1 MGKKMKAWLKCVS
14 TLSPPLRRCECGRAG
29 EVDERW
35 LLFPRR
41 PPPPSGQG
49 DHPGQGQPPLSLRK
63 DLPLRLLCLLC
74 LHRHPGMLPSHH
86 SHGEK
91 TQYKNFLR
99 FNQGG
104 SQRGPSPSQFSEL
117 YKYKC
122 VFNKRTISCSPRCP
136 GTFASNV
143 RDTWRCPC
151 ISEVPEATHIEEHFW
166 HFSVK
171 CQRLRRE

>member
-1 MGKKMKAWLKCVS
+1 MKAWLKCVS
-14 TLSPPLRRCECGRAG
+14 TLSPPLRRLECGRAR

-49 DHPGQGQPPLSLRK
+49 DHPGQGQPSLSLRK
-63 DLPLRLLCLLC
+63 DLPLRILSLLRV
-74 LHRHPGMLPSHH
+74 HRHPGMLPSHH

-99 FNQGG
+99 FNKEGRKGG
-104 SQRGPSPSQFSEL
+104 PGPSQFSEL

-122 VFNKRTISCSPRCP
+122 VFNQFTDKVCISRSWRCP
-136 GTFASNV
+136 GTSLYIA
-143 RDTWRCPC
+143 RHTWRCPC
-151 ISEVPEATHIEEHFW
+151 TSVVAEATHEASWGLEKGT
-166 HFSVK
+166 V
-171 CQRLRRE
+171 